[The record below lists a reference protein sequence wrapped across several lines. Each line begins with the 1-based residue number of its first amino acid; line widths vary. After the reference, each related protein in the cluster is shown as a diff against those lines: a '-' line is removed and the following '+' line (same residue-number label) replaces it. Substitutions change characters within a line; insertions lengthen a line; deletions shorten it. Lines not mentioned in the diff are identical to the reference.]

1 MTASPTTIR
10 ERDREAILQSL
21 RAGVVP
27 RRGLQ
32 HVQVGRA
39 KELLALIGDID
50 RIADSGTAIRFII
63 GAYGSGKTFFLNLV
77 RSIALERKLVAITAD
92 LTPDRRLFSTSG
104 HSRTLYAELMRNM
117 STRTTDSG
125 ALPGVVER
133 FVSSAVWDAR
143 TENVAPA
150 VVIQERMASLSEMAG
165 GYDFASVV
173 ECYWKGYDTGDE
185 QLKTNAIRWLRAEFA
200 TRTDARKALG
210 VRTIIDDATFYD
222 NLKLTAKLVRLAGYR
237 GLLVCLDELV
247 NLYKLSNSK
256 ARNTNYEQIL
266 RILNDCLQG
275 NVEGLGFLFG
285 GTPEFLTDT
294 RRGLYSYEALQSRLA
309 ENAFAGE
316 GLEDFS
322 GPTIR
327 LSNLAQEDIYILLSK
342 LRYVQARG
350 DSDQYLLPDAGL
362 ESFMNHCFKKV
373 GESYFRTPRNTIR
386 GFVNLLSI
394 LEQHPEVKW
403 SDLINRTA
411 ITVEENPD
419 EQPLPED
426 AEEENDISP
435 VSQCNESDDDLTS
448 FRL

>member
-1 MTASPTTIR
+1 MTDGQKIR

-32 HVQVGRA
+32 HVQVGRV
-39 KELLALIGDID
+39 KELSALINDID
-50 RIADSGTAIRFII
+50 RVADSGTAIRFII

-77 RSIALERKLVAITAD
+77 RSIALKRKLVATTAD
-92 LTPDRRLFSTSG
+92 LTPDRRLFSTGG
-104 HSRTLYAELMRNM
+104 HARTLYAELMRNM
-117 STRTTDSG
+117 STRTADSG
-125 ALPGVVER
+125 GLPGVVER
-133 FVSSAVWDAR
+133 FVSSAVRDAR
-143 TENVAPA
+143 ARDMRPA
-150 VVIQERMASLSEMAG
+150 VVIHERMASLSEMAA
-165 GYDFASVV
+165 GYDFAYVV
-173 ECYWKGYDTGDE
+173 ECYWKGHDTGDE
-185 QLKTNAIRWLRAEFA
+185 HLKTNAIRWLRAEFA

-222 NLKLTAKLVRLAGYR
+222 NLKLMAKFVRLAGYQ
-237 GLLVCLDELV
+237 GLLICLDELV

-309 ENAFAGE
+309 ENTFVGE

-327 LSNLAQEDIYILLSK
+327 LSNLAQEDIYVLLSK
-342 LRYVQARG
+342 LRHVQARG
-350 DSDQYLLPDAGL
+350 NPNEFLLPDVGL

-373 GESYFRTPRNTIR
+373 GECYFRTPRNTIKE
-386 GFVNLLSI
+386 FVNLLSI
-394 LEQHPEVKW
+394 LEQNPEVKW
-403 SDLINRTA
+403 SDLIDRVA
-411 ITVEENPD
+411 FTVEENPD
-419 EQPLPED
+419 EKPLPED
-426 AEEENDISP
+426 AEDEDHIFRVPQSD
-435 VSQCNESDDDLTS
+435 ESDDDLTS

>member
-1 MTASPTTIR
+1 MNDLPKIR
-10 ERDREAILQSL
+10 DRDREAILQSL

-32 HVQVGRA
+32 HVQVGRGD
-39 KELLALIGDID
+39 ELNALISDID
-50 RIADSGTAIRFII
+50 RVADRGTAIRFII

-77 RSIALERKLVAITAD
+77 RSVALERKLVTVSAD
-92 LTPDRRLFSTSG
+92 LTPDRRLFSTG
-104 HSRTLYAELMRNM
+104 GQARTLYAELMRNM
-117 STRTTDSG
+117 ATRTTESG

-133 FVSSAVWDAR
+133 FVSNCVRDAR
-143 TENVAPA
+143 ERGVRPD
-150 VVIQERMASLSEMAG
+150 VVIQERMASLSELSG

-173 ECYWKGYDTGDE
+173 ECYWKGFDTGDE
-185 QLKTNAIRWLRAEFA
+185 QLKTDATRWLRAEFA

-222 NLKLTAKLVRLAGYR
+222 NIKLTAKLVKLAGYE

-247 NLYKLSNSK
+247 NLYKLSNTK

-275 NVEGLGFLFG
+275 SVEGLGFLFS

-309 ENAFAGE
+309 ENTFVAE
-316 GLEDFS
+316 GLQDFN

-327 LSNLAQEDIYILLSK
+327 LSNLAQEDVFVLLGK
-342 LRYVQARG
+342 LRHVQARG
-350 DSDQYLLPDAGL
+350 DGDAYLLPDSAL
-362 ESFMNHCFKKV
+362 ESFMNHCFKRV

-386 GFVNLLSI
+386 EFVNLLSI
-394 LEQHPEVKW
+394 LEQNPGVEW
-403 SDLINRTA
+403 ADLIDRVDVNA
-411 ITVEENPD
+411 EENPD

-426 AEEENDISP
+426 AEDEPETLPWRGHDP
-435 VSQCNESDDDLTS
+435 SDDELTS

>member
-1 MTASPTTIR
+1 MNEPPKIR
-10 ERDREAILQSL
+10 DRDREAILQSL

-39 KELLALIGDID
+39 NELTALISDID
-50 RIADSGTAIRFII
+50 RVADSGTAIRFII

-77 RSIALERKLVAITAD
+77 RSVALERKLVVITAD
-92 LTPDRRLFSTSG
+92 LTPDRRLFSTG
-104 HSRTLYAELMRNM
+104 GQARTLYAELMRNM
-117 STRTTDSG
+117 STRTADSG

-133 FVSSAVWDAR
+133 FVSTAVRDAR
-143 TENVAPA
+143 DRNVKPE
-150 VVIQERMASLSEMAG
+150 VVIQESLASLSEMAG
-165 GYDFASVV
+165 GYDFAYVV

-185 QLKTNAIRWLRAEFA
+185 QLKVNAIRWLRAEFS

-222 NLKLTAKLVRLAGYR
+222 NIKLTAKLVKLAGYQ
-237 GLLVCLDELV
+237 GLLVSLDELV

-309 ENAFAGE
+309 ENTFAGD
-316 GLEDFS
+316 GLQDLS

-327 LSNLAQEDIYILLSK
+327 LSNLAQEDIYILLDK
-342 LRYVQARG
+342 LRHIQARANP
-350 DSDQYLLPDAGL
+350 DEYLLPEAGL
-362 ESFMNHCFKKV
+362 ESFMTHCLRKV

-386 GFVNLLSI
+386 EFVNLLSI
-394 LEQHPEVKW
+394 LEQNPGVKW
-403 SDLINRTA
+403 EDLIGHVAVT
-411 ITVEENPD
+411 IEENPD
-419 EQPLPED
+419 DQPLPED
-426 AEEENDISP
+426 AEEEINVTP
-435 VSQCNESDDDLTS
+435 VQRSDQSDDDLTS
-448 FRL
+448 LRL

>member
-1 MTASPTTIR
+1 MTDGQKIR

-32 HVQVGRA
+32 HVQVGRV
-39 KELLALIGDID
+39 KELSALINDID
-50 RIADSGTAIRFII
+50 RVADSGTAIRFII

-77 RSIALERKLVAITAD
+77 RSIALERKLVATTAD
-92 LTPDRRLFSTSG
+92 LTPDRRLFSTGG
-104 HSRTLYAELMRNM
+104 HARTLYAELMRNL

-125 ALPGVVER
+125 GLPGVVER
-133 FVSSAVWDAR
+133 FVSSAVRDAR
-143 TENVAPA
+143 ARDVRPA
-150 VVIQERMASLSEMAG
+150 VVIHERMASLSEMAG
-165 GYDFASVV
+165 GYDFAYVV

-222 NLKLTAKLVRLAGYR
+222 NLKLMAKFVRLAGYQ
-237 GLLVCLDELV
+237 GLLICLDELV
-247 NLYKLSNSK
+247 NLYKLSSSK

-309 ENAFAGE
+309 ENTFVGE

-327 LSNLAQEDIYILLSK
+327 LSNLAQEDIYVLLSK
-342 LRYVQARG
+342 LRHVQARG
-350 DSDQYLLPDAGL
+350 NPNEFLLPDVGL

-373 GESYFRTPRNTIR
+373 GECYFRTPRNTIKE
-386 GFVNLLSI
+386 FVNLLSI
-394 LEQHPEVKW
+394 LEQNPEVKW
-403 SDLINRTA
+403 SDLIDRVA
-411 ITVEENPD
+411 FTVEENPD
-419 EQPLPED
+419 EKPLPED
-426 AEEENDISP
+426 AEDEDHIFRVPQSD
-435 VSQCNESDDDLTS
+435 ESDDDLTS